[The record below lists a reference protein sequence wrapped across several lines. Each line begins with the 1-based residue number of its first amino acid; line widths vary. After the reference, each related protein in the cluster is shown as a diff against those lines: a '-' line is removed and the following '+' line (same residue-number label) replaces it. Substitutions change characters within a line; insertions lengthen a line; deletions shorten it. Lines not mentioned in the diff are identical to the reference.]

1 MSPLRRHDVRLR
13 PATRDEIKAVW
24 DDRWHGV
31 VVGLNTNYTPADV
44 EGLALVDHLDD
55 VVGLV
60 TYHVDWTSG
69 QIVTLDTIVRGRGFG
84 RRLLEDVENKF
95 HKLGLKRAWALMT
108 NDNLRA
114 AGLYLSRGY
123 RLVRIHLDEVVGLA
137 TYHVDGASGQIVT
150 LDTLVRGRGFG
161 RRLLED
167 VESKFHKLGLGRAWA
182 LMTNDN
188 LRAAGLYLSRGY
200 RLVRVH
206 LGAVDQVREHK
217 PHLPERGYEGIPI
230 RDLWEF
236 EKIGPLGVPV
246 P

>member
-1 MSPLRRHDVRLR
+1 MAAQVEGHEGAIRAKELLMSPLRRHDVRLR
-13 PATRDEIKAVW
+13 PATRDEIKEVW

-44 EGLALVDHLDD
+44 EGLALVDHTDD
-55 VVGLV
+55 LVGLV

-69 QIVTLDTIVRGRGFG
+69 QIVTLDTLVRGRGFG

-123 RLVRIHLDEVVGLA
+123 RLVRIHLD
-137 TYHVDGASGQIVT
+137 
-150 LDTLVRGRGFG
+150 
-161 RRLLED
+161 
-167 VESKFHKLGLGRAWA
+167 
-182 LMTNDN
+182 
-188 LRAAGLYLSRGY
+188 
-200 RLVRVH
+200 
-206 LGAVDQVREHK
+206 AVDKVREHK
-217 PHLPERGYEGIPI
+217 PKLPERGYEGIPM

>member
-1 MSPLRRHDVRLR
+1 MSPLRRHDMRLR
-13 PATRDEIKAVW
+13 PATMEEIKAVW
-24 DDRWHGV
+24 EDRWYGL
-31 VVGLNTNYTPADV
+31 VVGLNTNYTPSDV
-44 EGLALVDHLDD
+44 RGLALVDHIDD
-55 VVGLV
+55 IVGLV
-60 TYHVDWTSG
+60 TYHVDGPSG
-69 QIVTLDTIVRGRGFG
+69 QIVTLDTI
-84 RRLLEDVENKF
+84 L
-95 HKLGLKRAWALMT
+95 
-108 NDNLRA
+108 
-114 AGLYLSRGY
+114 
-123 RLVRIHLDEVVGLA
+123 
-137 TYHVDGASGQIVT
+137 
-150 LDTLVRGRGFG
+150 RGRGFG

-167 VESKFHKLGLGRAWA
+167 VESKFHNLGLGRAWA

-236 EKIGPLGVPV
+236 EKMGPLGVPV